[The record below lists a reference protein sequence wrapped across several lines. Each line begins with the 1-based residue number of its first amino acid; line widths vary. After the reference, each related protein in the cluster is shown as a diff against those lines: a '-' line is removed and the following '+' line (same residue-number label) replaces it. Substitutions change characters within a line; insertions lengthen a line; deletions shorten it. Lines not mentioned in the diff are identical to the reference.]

1 MEIFTI
7 KGENV
12 ILMYH
17 PADEAADVGQQFA
30 ILERPQ
36 KTEGL
41 IVQIISNDSVEYPG
55 LQQEIIQKILEERM
69 ARLSIEIDREEGMG
83 QIRNIKL
90 ALAKI
95 RKRIHN
101 EQWQRWD
108 GWIPTRN
115 VEISPVDADALI
127 GNILPSPKPPTP
139 DVPLRALCRFG
150 GRDIRFNGPSLN
162 MVNVITGV
170 KGSGKS
176 HIAKHLLLA
185 LAEAKVPCIVFDIN
199 GEYADLR
206 NVQILRWG
214 DNFIPDLA
222 KVGYEMLIRVQQAV
236 YPLKEAS
243 EATFQSRVKKE
254 FEDRKK
260 HCEGRNQYF
269 SIDIDYLRSQFMSLG
284 EGGEASK
291 TSKSYEYIREA
302 ILRMLEIIDK
312 KDLFLNDYN
321 SKRKPITDFK
331 MAFEKAAQGEPI
343 VFDIR
348 DLELALQSALVKSI
362 HDMIE
367 EICLEEADSG
377 KGRFPFIF
385 YEEAHF
391 YVRDDIILNI
401 ITRGRHIGIG
411 SIFVTNT
418 PQKLPDTVFRQLDNL
433 FLLNLTHKDDIRHVS
448 KNSFTD
454 EDTIESFATRL
465 PERHALIVG
474 NVTDRYPLVVEVLPL
489 PPDIQPTGRTKSTW
503 DRFAQANYSIE
514 NERLEQANDDE
525 EVPF

>member
-1 MEIFTI
+1 MEILTI
-7 KGENV
+7 KGGNV

-17 PADEAADVGQQFA
+17 PADEVADVGQQFA

-55 LQQEIIQKILEERM
+55 LQQEIIQKILEERT
-69 ARLSIEIDREEGMG
+69 ARTSIVINREEGMG

-101 EQWQRWD
+101 GQWQRWD

-115 VEISPVDADALI
+115 VEISPVDADTLI
-127 GNILPSPKPPTP
+127 RNILPSPKPPTP
-139 DVPLRALCRFG
+139 NVPLPAFCKFG
-150 GRDIRFNGPSLN
+150 GRDIHFNGPCLN

-185 LAEAKVPCIVFDIN
+185 LAEAEVPCVVFDIN
-199 GEYADLR
+199 GEYTDLP
-206 NVQILRWG
+206 NVQVLRWG
-214 DNFIPDLA
+214 KNFIPDLA
-222 KVGYEMLIRVQQAV
+222 KVGYDMLIRVQQAV
-236 YPLKEAS
+236 YPLRETS
-243 EATFQSRVKKE
+243 EAVFLSRVKKA
-254 FEDRKK
+254 FEDQKK
-260 HCEGRNQYF
+260 HLKDWSQAF
-269 SIDIDYLRSQFMSLG
+269 SIDIDYLRNLTWSDNEWVQG
-284 EGGEASK
+284 
-291 TSKSYEYIREA
+291 A
-302 ILRMLEIIDK
+302 ILRMLEIIDEK
-312 KDLFLNDYN
+312 NLFLNDYN
-321 SKRKPITDFK
+321 RKRNPITDFK
-331 MAFEKAAQGEPI
+331 IVFNEAAQGKPI
-343 VFDIR
+343 IFDIR

-465 PERHALIVG
+465 PERHALIIG

-503 DRFAQANYSIE
+503 DRFAQANHSIG
-514 NERLEQANDDE
+514 NERPEQAIDDE

>member
-17 PADEAADVGQQFA
+17 PADEVADVGQQFA

-55 LQQEIIQKILEERM
+55 LQQEIIQKILEERT
-69 ARLSIEIDREEGMG
+69 ARASIVINREEGMG

-101 EQWQRWD
+101 GQWQRWD
-108 GWIPTRN
+108 GWIPPRN
-115 VEISPVDADALI
+115 VEISPVDADTLI
-127 GNILPSPKPPTP
+127 RNILPSPEPPTP
-139 DVPLRALCRFG
+139 NVPLRTFCRFG
-150 GRDIRFNGPSLN
+150 GRDIRFNGPRLN

-185 LAEAKVPCIVFDIN
+185 LAEAEVPCIVFDIN
-199 GEYADLR
+199 GEYTALP
-206 NVQILRWG
+206 NVQVLRWG
-214 DNFIPDLA
+214 ENFIPDLA
-222 KVGYEMLIRVQQAV
+222 KVGHEMLIRVQQAV

-260 HCEGRNQYF
+260 YCKDRKEDF
-269 SIDIDYLRSQFMSLG
+269 SIDIGNLRTRTWSDNDWIQG
-284 EGGEASK
+284 
-291 TSKSYEYIREA
+291 A
-302 ILRMLEIIDK
+302 ILRMLEIIDE
-312 KDLFLNDYN
+312 KDLFLNDCN
-321 SKRKPITDFK
+321 RKRKPITDFK
-331 MAFEKAAQGEPI
+331 TVFEKAAQGEPI

-391 YVRDDIILNI
+391 YVKEEIILNI

-465 PERHALIVG
+465 PERHALIIG

-489 PPDIQPTGRTKSTW
+489 PSDIQPTGRTKSTW
-503 DRFAQANYSIE
+503 DRFVQANHSIE
-514 NERLEQANDDE
+514 NERLEQANNDD